1 MSFLKT
7 KESGEAQV
15 DFDRLPR
22 HVAIIMD
29 GNGRWAKRRGL
40 PRTAGHAAGA
50 ETFRSI
56 ATYCQKIGLE
66 YLTVYAFST
75 ENWKRPLEEVSA
87 IVGLLK
93 KYLLEAIGKR
103 LDSGAKRVTIHLPY
117 DKGGILDQL
126 YQEAKV
132 EQVEYAETIDVVAV
146 CTPKTIG
153 QLGPLVEGWQ
163 PHKEPWED

>member
-1 MSFLKT
+1 MHCPGQRADTYRRGIL
-7 KESGEAQV
+7 
-15 DFDRLPR
+15 
-22 HVAIIMD
+22 D
-29 GNGRWAKRRGL
+29 GNCRPGEGRHRIGTAGL
-40 PRTAGHAAGA
+40 PLCGGEHR
-50 ETFRSI
+50 R
-56 ATYCQKIGLE
+56 
-66 YLTVYAFST
+66 
-75 ENWKRPLEEVSA
+75 
-87 IVGLLK
+87 
-93 KYLLEAIGKR
+93 R